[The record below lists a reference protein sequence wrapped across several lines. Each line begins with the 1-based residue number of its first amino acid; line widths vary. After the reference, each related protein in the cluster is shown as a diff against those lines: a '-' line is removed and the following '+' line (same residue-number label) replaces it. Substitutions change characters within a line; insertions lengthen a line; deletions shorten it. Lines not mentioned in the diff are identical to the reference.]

1 MNRLSVLFLCLSISG
16 CGSVSQLGTKPIA
29 SNTPSYQKD
38 LARTPYV
45 EFMGDD
51 QIQGLTAYVNN
62 PMWKCSTCVPGQ
74 LSAAV
79 LAQVPEVIALHPDM
93 VVILTGAYDLKVDF
107 TDRDP
112 ELADNVLKM
121 LAMFESAN
129 ISTVICLIPQLDYTD
144 SYYFNEGMVQLNES
158 PVPDTVPYL
167 FPWTEVGLTQDNEF
181 SQTDLAA
188 IEPHMYQEVQSFH
201 LGGTK

>member
-1 MNRLSVLFLCLSISG
+1 
-16 CGSVSQLGTKPIA
+16 
-29 SNTPSYQKD
+29 
-38 LARTPYV
+38 
-45 EFMGDD
+45 MGDD

-74 LSAAV
+74 LSATV

-93 VVILTGAYDLKVDF
+93 VVILTGAYDLKVAF

-129 ISTVICLIPQLDYTD
+129 IPTVICLIPQLDYTD
-144 SYYFNEGMVQLNES
+144 SYYFNEGMVQLNDHPYQIRCLISFLGLRWGCPKAMSS
-158 PVPDTVPYL
+158 PRPIWPL
-167 FPWTEVGLTQDNEF
+167 
-181 SQTDLAA
+181 
-188 IEPHMYQEVQSFH
+188 
-201 LGGTK
+201 